1 MTPRGLLT
9 TIGAAALGLGIV
21 FGGTTA
27 PPAFAQEE
35 TPAVEAPAQRAQA
48 GNMEEMRAEAYD
60 AFVAALASE
69 LGADDAEVDAAIRTA
84 LKEQIA
90 QQEEAGNL
98 DPEMASELEEMVDSA
113 EAPLPFGMLGMGGHG
128 GMHVFKGG
136 RFEGRGEHHGPR
148 GGFDDRDDSN
158 DAAPESESVPATLP
172 SGDDAADQSASS

>member
-1 MTPRGLLT
+1 MTQRGLLT
-9 TIGAAALGLGIV
+9 TIGAAALGFGIV
-21 FGGTTA
+21 IGGATA

-35 TPAVEAPAQRAQA
+35 TPAVEAPAQRGQA
-48 GNMEEMRAEAYD
+48 GDPEELRAEAYD

-69 LGADDAEVDAAIRTA
+69 LGADNAEVDAAIRTA

-98 DPEMASELEEMVDSA
+98 DADMASELEEMIDTA

-136 RFEGRGEHHGPR
+136 HFEGRGEHRGPR
-148 GGFDDRDDSN
+148 GGLEDRDDSN
-158 DAAPESESVPATLP
+158 DAASESESVPAGLP
-172 SGDDAADQSASS
+172 SSDDAADQSASS